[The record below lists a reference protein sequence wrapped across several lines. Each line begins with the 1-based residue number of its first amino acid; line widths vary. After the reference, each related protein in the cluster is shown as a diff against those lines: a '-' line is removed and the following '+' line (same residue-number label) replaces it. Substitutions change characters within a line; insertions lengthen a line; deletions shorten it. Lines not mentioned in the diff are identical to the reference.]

1 MTSNIGA
8 RDIKNI
14 GSYGFGSEKPEDK
27 YSTLKNTVEEA
38 MRKLFNPEFLNR
50 IDETIVFRN
59 LDREDIIKIID
70 IEIKDLLKNIHDNK
84 MEFFDD
90 SAKFRLRFDPKFGAR
105 PLRRAIQKYLE
116 DPLAEEI
123 LRGTFKEG
131 AKIVAKHFEN
141 MDEVTFIEEGSIDI
155 PDKEKEKTDTSE
167 A

>member
-1 MTSNIGA
+1 
-8 RDIKNI
+8 
-14 GSYGFGSEKPEDK
+14 
-27 YSTLKNTVEEA
+27 
-38 MRKLFNPEFLNR
+38 
-50 IDETIVFRN
+50 
-59 LDREDIIKIID
+59 
-70 IEIKDLLKNIHDNK
+70 
-84 MEFFDD
+84 MEFALDD
-90 SAKFRLRFDPKFGAR
+90 SAKSFLVEKGFDPKFGAR